1 MYGEELKEIYRQ
13 PTLGPWNLSH
23 VRTWPF
29 LCVLWP
35 LRETVESEQWG
46 SFKEVLRNRFQF
58 DTALRFL
65 DVKLPDQQ
73 ALCCIQLSLGEFE
86 LRWGTPGLGHNSE
99 VPPTGLSG
107 FFSPDQMLS
116 WAPHMGSALNILIL
130 QGLPRLSKK
139 SPTFAWSALFPED
152 ASFSVS
158 VSLFGVSQAKD
169 SVISLWALA
178 PLLNQKL
185 PEDRT
190 VTWLARCYTPNPL
203 CGGLWPPSFSVS
215 VGRND
220 GTCFVSSCECVCT
233 DICVCVCVCV
243 ILWILKGR

>member
-1 MYGEELKEIYRQ
+1 MYGEELKEIYGQ

-35 LRETVESEQWG
+35 LRETVGSEQWG
-46 SFKEVLRNRFQF
+46 NLEEVLRNRFQS

-73 ALCCIQLSLGEFE
+73 GLRCVQLSLGEFE
-86 LRWGTPGLGHNSE
+86 LGWGTPGLGHNWE

-107 FFSPDQMLS
+107 CFSPDQMLS
-116 WAPHMGSALNILIL
+116 WAPHMGSALNILRL
-130 QGLPRLSKK
+130 PGLPRLSEK
-139 SPTFAWSALFPED
+139 SPAFAWSALLPED

-169 SVISLWALA
+169 SVTSLWALA

-185 PEDRT
+185 SEDRT
-190 VTWLARCYTPNPL
+190 VTWLAQCCTPSPL
-203 CGGLWPPSFSVS
+203 CSGLRPPSFSVRVRS
-215 VGRND
+215 D

-233 DICVCVCVCV
+233 DICVCVCV
-243 ILWILKGR
+243 ILWIPKGR